1 MVIHPAHQGTSVPMR
16 RRITAEPPATAEEAD
31 DRARDFLEALG
42 HGDHPD
48 ADTNPIYALYQ
59 VAVDYRCTAKGYRS
73 LYFHREGIPD
83 PE

>member
-1 MVIHPAHQGTSVPMR
+1 MVMPTRPTSLASGRKRISTEAPAS
-16 RRITAEPPATAEEAD
+16 AAEAD
-31 DRARDFLEALG
+31 ARAREFLEALG

-48 ADTNPIYALYQ
+48 AAENPIYALFQ

-83 PE
+83 PD